1 MATPNTYVPTD
12 NPLISYTHKKP
23 VAYDNRAL
31 IQFRNESLKY
41 GTLPPNYHVRQ
52 SERRVGK
59 GSDAGKVHVCRYT
72 ENISGFQSWNHPLS
86 PDGLK
91 ERKPNIT
98 PEFDDDREDIAGL
111 YQPPM
116 VPYKAG
122 HLVFKEHDTWQAAL
136 AESLH
141 DAGVRYKT
149 QRLTEEQIKSTGKK
163 LKEDNKLYQDLY
175 HPADRGT
182 IVFQDEPECAAVA
195 AQLRRSL
202 VIVCP
207 LLPDSEF
214 GWDRPWNNT
223 NRPPIRYRWST
234 GPQANYR
241 MTFLAC
247 FPTRKSEYSRDV
259 IWASVKPSLPNKNIW
274 DHQLT
279 K

>member
-1 MATPNTYVPTD
+1 MSTPNIYIPAD
-12 NPLISYTHKKP
+12 NPLISFSTKRP
-23 VAYDNRAL
+23 VGFDNRAL
-31 IQFRNESLKY
+31 VQFRDESLKY
-41 GTLPPNYHVRQ
+41 GTLPPNYEVKQ
-52 SERRVGK
+52 GERRTGTER
-59 GSDAGKVHVCRYT
+59 GQPLRYLET
-72 ENISGFQSWNHPLS
+72 IGGTKSWNHPLS

-91 ERKPNIT
+91 ERKPKIN
-98 PEFDDDREDIAGL
+98 PEFDDDREDIPGL

-116 VPYKAG
+116 VPYRAG

-149 QRLTEEQIKSTGKK
+149 QRLTEDQIENVGKK
-163 LKEDNKLYQDLY
+163 LKEDNKLHQDLY

-207 LLPDSEF
+207 LLPDSEV
-214 GWDRPWNNT
+214 GWDRPWNYT

-274 DHQLT
+274 DHQPT